1 MEIIIVLFLRLL
13 VKKNAYNLIK
23 NAAILGEKGT
33 L

>member
-13 VKKNAYNLIK
+13 VKKKCNNLIK
-23 NAAILGEKGT
+23 NAIIMREKGT

>member
-13 VKKNAYNLIK
+13 VKNVYNLIK
-23 NAAILGEKGT
+23 NAVILGEKGT